1 MEKVFEDIKKIFK
14 SYRKKYDDLNV
25 DVEYDAEVWASGLYF
40 NLYPFQVEL
49 SKGERGRLYK
59 RTPQNPRNKIRFF
72 FRNNEIVRV
81 EFYNSFGEICLEYF
95 MEYDKKEVTV
105 FGFYEKT
112 LDRCYKINYDD
123 NKTPISTICYNVRQD
138 EEMMSSLLYEYSNGH
153 VHRVIEK
160 GFIIHNNGIP
170 AIIDVKYAF
179 IYNELNELMEIIGEM
194 FNHKNGCIVKENV
207 YKRKNNM

>member
-1 MEKVFEDIKKIFK
+1 MEKVFEEIKKVFK
-14 SYRKKYDDLNV
+14 SYRKKYNDLNV
-25 DVEYDAEVWASGLYF
+25 SVEYDTEVWASGLYF

-160 GFIIHNNGIP
+160 GFIIYNNGIP

>member
-1 MEKVFEDIKKIFK
+1 MEKVFEEIKKVFK
-14 SYRKKYDDLNV
+14 SYRKKYNDLNV
-25 DVEYDAEVWASGLYF
+25 SVEYDTEVWASGLYF

-49 SKGERGRLYK
+49 SKGEHGRLYK
-59 RTPQNPRNKIRFF
+59 RTPQNYRNKIRFLF
-72 FRNNEIVRV
+72 HNNEIVKV
-81 EFYNSFGEICLEYF
+81 ELYNGFGEISLEYYTKYNNTETIVLGF
-95 MEYDKKEVTV
+95 YDKV
-105 FGFYEKT
+105 
-112 LDRCYKINYDD
+112 LDRCFMTKYDGDKI
-123 NKTPISTICYNVRQD
+123 PISTICLHKKPH

-194 FNHKNGCIVKENV
+194 FNHKNGRIVKEIV
-207 YKRKNNM
+207 YKRKE

>member
-25 DVEYDAEVWASGLYF
+25 NVEYDAEVWASGLYF

-59 RTPQNPRNKIRFF
+59 RTPQNPSNKIRFF
-72 FRNNEIVRV
+72 FRNNEIVKV
-81 EFYNSFGEICLEYF
+81 EFYNSFGEICLEYYIKYNNT
-95 MEYDKKEVTV
+95 EIIVL
-105 FGFYEKT
+105 GFYDKT
-112 LDRCYKINYDD
+112 LDRCYIIKYDGDKI
-123 NKTPISTICYNVRQD
+123 PISTICYNKKPH
-138 EEMMSSLLYEYSNGH
+138 EEILSVLLYECSDG
-153 VHRVIEK
+153 RVSCVVEK
-160 GFIIHNNGIP
+160 GFIIHDNGIP
-170 AIIDVKYAF
+170 AIIDIKYAF
-179 IYNELNELMEIIGEM
+179 SYNELNELTEITGEM